1 MANDESASGSAPSDP
16 LATLTGLLASL
27 GELLPLLE
35 PQTAL
40 QTARRGVEASVGAL
54 ELLVASL
61 DNLNQAASRVN
72 RLMDDIEEPLRQVM
86 PHVGSAATA
95 LSKLGDSVGVLND
108 LARRLGPLG
117 ALLGQAG
124 SGSSDRDA

>member
-1 MANDESASGSAPSDP
+1 MTSEHAADETTPIDP
-16 LATLTGLLASL
+16 LAALTGLLGSL
-27 GELLPLLE
+27 GDLLPLLE
-35 PQTAL
+35 PQAAL
-40 QTARRGVEASVGAL
+40 QTARRGVEAGVGAL

-61 DNLNQAASRVN
+61 DNLNRAASRVN

-86 PHVGSAATA
+86 PHVGSAAMA

-117 ALLGQAG
+117 SLLGQPA